1 MARCVIAKGL
11 DAMNDSLVERILEDQ
26 FDAEEFPLEQIP
38 AVMIKLAAVQASLQ
52 TRLLTAGPDKR
63 ELEANNL
70 LDAEE
75 VADWLGVKEDYVREL
90 GRRGEIP
97 SVQIGKYVRFERS
110 AVRDWIGQ
118 HRDKAFHSDHEKRQN
133 RKR

>member
-1 MARCVIAKGL
+1 METTREL
-11 DAMNDSLVERILEDQ
+11 LLERIVND
-26 FDAEEFPLEQIP
+26 EFEVADVPVEAVP
-38 AVMIKLAAVQASLQ
+38 ALMIKLAAVQASLQ
-52 TRLLTAGPDKR
+52 TRLLTAGPDTRK
-63 ELEANNL
+63 LEVDNL

-97 SVQIGKYVRFERS
+97 TVQIGKYVRFERS

-118 HRDKAFHSDHEKRQN
+118 HRDRAFHSDHEKREN